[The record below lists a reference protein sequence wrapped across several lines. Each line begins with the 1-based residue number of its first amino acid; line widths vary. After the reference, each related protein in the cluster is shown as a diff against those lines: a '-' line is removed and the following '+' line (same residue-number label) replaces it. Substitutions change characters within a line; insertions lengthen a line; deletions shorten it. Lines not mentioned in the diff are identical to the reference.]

1 MGINRCEQ
9 SMKGVLWKIVCQ
21 LIANEGGEGEGEGE
35 VTRLLQS
42 LLGVIR

>member
-1 MGINRCEQ
+1 
-9 SMKGVLWKIVCQ
+9 MKGVLWKIVCQ

-35 VTRLLQS
+35 GEVTRLLQS